1 MVSWD
6 SLYHLYNARDP
17 KLSLLKQKIIS
28 ILYLELKNVSTFL
41 ETIRNY
47 NVEKE
52 SRIQA
57 LAHVEER
64 LCDVLICLIIITENR
79 ERESLPYEDY
89 LPLLLKLL
97 KYISLLIIYIFFSYS
112 SCRGR
117 RLICRVFRQLLPY
130 TTPQAVHKL
139 LQLNNI
145 TLPQYTSPNHQSNLL
160 FLFLMDQIWNTLS
173 EPNKIYDDISKSM
186 TSNRYN
192 ITNPCGYGCG
202 LSIRSYRCELV
213 YLFRHLLLVYIYI
226 INNNIYYRLQD
237 GDLF

>member
-97 KYISLLIIYIFFSYS
+97 KYISLLIIYIF
-112 SCRGR
+112 
-117 RLICRVFRQLLPY
+117 L
-130 TTPQAVHKL
+130 
-139 LQLNNI
+139 
-145 TLPQYTSPNHQSNLL
+145 
-160 FLFLMDQIWNTLS
+160 
-173 EPNKIYDDISKSM
+173 
-186 TSNRYN
+186 
-192 ITNPCGYGCG
+192 
-202 LSIRSYRCELV
+202 
-213 YLFRHLLLVYIYI
+213 
-226 INNNIYYRLQD
+226 
-237 GDLF
+237 